1 MGFRLVNIVY
11 KMGFGSRFAAGYG
24 TNVATIF
31 LIFFLGFT
39 ITLFSQSSTNSAS
52 SNTFTN
58 NASWTSPS
66 NLTGT
71 ANVLDGHTITIP
83 ANTNQV
89 YSNKITFSGTG
100 KLVLAGATSKWVP
113 ATNLNGN
120 PPMESFNLATNW
132 LANTVWVGE
141 TYGLSHYTPWI
152 DSYQGWSAGS
162 QNNGTDY
169 LQYDLKSP
177 RWVQGIVTQGRAN
190 SAQWVTSAKVEV
202 SVDNSNWTTAASS
215 LTLNSDSNTK
225 KYNNFPNVMFA
236 RYVRVTPNVNGV
248 YGHASMRLGVLLRDD
263 NFKSCNEIKTN
274 FPNATSGIY
283 VIDPDGTAG
292 AQVATSCNCDMDTDG
307 GGWTLVLNYLHAGGT
322 NPALLE
328 KSSSL
333 PLLGSTTLGVDESAS
348 TTTWGHTTPA
358 YLSKFT
364 FSELRFYAKTSL
376 HTRVIHFKTS
386 NANTISYFKT
396 GTGSM
401 SGVASSFTSLTG
413 HSAYLPGSTAHY
425 IVDQGNSAMT
435 NFPMYLSGTYH
446 WGIKGSSL
454 RWEVDD
460 FPNNFSNST
469 YHQIWIR

>member
-1 MGFRLVNIVY
+1 
-11 KMGFGSRFAAGYG
+11 
-24 TNVATIF
+24 
-31 LIFFLGFT
+31 
-39 ITLFSQSSTNSAS
+39 
-52 SNTFTN
+52 
-58 NASWTSPS
+58 
-66 NLTGT
+66 
-71 ANVLDGHTITIP
+71 
-83 ANTNQV
+83 
-89 YSNKITFSGTG
+89 
-100 KLVLAGATSKWVP
+100 
-113 ATNLNGN
+113 
-120 PPMESFNLATNW
+120 MESFNFATNW
-132 LANTVWVGE
+132 SVSTVWSGNA
-141 TYGLSHYTPWI
+141 YGVEHYTPWI
-152 DSYQGWSAGS
+152 DSYQGWSAGNA
-162 QNNGTDY
+162 NNGTDY

-190 SAQWVTSAKVEV
+190 MGQWVTSAKVEV

-215 LTLNSDSNTK
+215 LTLNSDQNTK
-225 KYNNFPNVMFA
+225 KYNNFPNVMLA

-274 FPNATSGIY
+274 FPNATDGVY
-283 VIDPDGTAG
+283 TIDPDGAGVTAS
-292 AQVATSCNCDMDTDG
+292 TNCYCDMTTDG

-328 KSSSL
+328 KTSSL
-333 PLLGSTTLGVDESAS
+333 PILGSTTLGGDESANTS
-348 TTTWGHTTPA
+348 TWGHTTPA

-376 HTRVIHFKTS
+376 HSRVIHFKTS
-386 NANTISYFKT
+386 HANTISYFKT
-396 GTGSM
+396 GVGSV
-401 SGVASSFTSLTG
+401 SGIATSFTSLTG
-413 HSAYLPGSTAHY
+413 HSANLPASTAHY

>member
-1 MGFRLVNIVY
+1 M
-11 KMGFGSRFAAGYG
+11 
-24 TNVATIF
+24 ATIF
-31 LIFFLGFT
+31 LIFFLCFT
-39 ITLFSQSSTNSAS
+39 ISLFSQSSTNSAS

-58 NASWTSPS
+58 TGSWTSPS

-100 KLVLAGATSKWVP
+100 KLILEGATSKWVP

-132 LANTVWVGE
+132 SVSTVWSGNA
-141 TYGLSHYTPWI
+141 YGVEHYTPWI
-152 DSYQGWSAGS
+152 DSFQGWSAGS
-162 QNNGTDY
+162 SNNKTDY

-177 RWVQGIVTQGRAN
+177 RWVQGIVSQGRAN
-190 SAQWVTSAKVEV
+190 MGQWVTSAKVEV

-215 LTLNSDSNTK
+215 LTLNSDQNTK
-225 KYNNFPNVMFA
+225 KYNNFPNVMLA
-236 RYVRVTPNVNGV
+236 RYVRVTPIDV
-248 YGHASMRLGVLLRDD
+248 YGHASMRLGILLRD
-263 NFKSCNEIKTN
+263 NIFKSCNEIKTN
-274 FPNATSGIY
+274 FPNATDGVY
-283 VIDPDGTAG
+283 TIDPDGAG
-292 AQVATSCNCDMDTDG
+292 ATVSTNCYCDMTTDG

-328 KSSSL
+328 KTSSL
-333 PLLGSTTLGVDESAS
+333 PILGSTTLGGDESAN

-358 YLSKFT
+358 YLTKFT
-364 FSELRFYAKTSL
+364 FTELRFYAKTSL
-376 HTRVIHFKTS
+376 HARVIHFKTS

-401 SGVASSFTSLTG
+401 SGIATSFTSLTG
-413 HSAYLPGSTAHY
+413 HSAYLPASTAHY

-460 FPNNFSNST
+460 FLNNYTYNT